1 MDPADFAADALYY
14 SSKTHP
20 HSVAGKWGV
29 SAAVAPAA
37 TTKGAVD
44 LPPSAETAILRFTTD
59 EVSRL
64 QLPVA
69 MPRIAVDEVHR
80 AWETALLACTP
91 AGAAG
96 LHVPVSTVEHE
107 NVQLGWDRPGV
118 PLCRFGGECDA
129 GLLPGAPGPLHVY
142 LSIAEQ
148 DRHDDT
154 GETPQG
160 ALFCLLC
167 IRRDCQALYLAHRS
181 AAGGALAPGR
191 PTFCVPPF
199 QNLVDCPGGYVA
211 SAIAVPPHDAGV
223 VPMTIVGVSP
233 ELSVMTNPYTG
244 TKLIDQASIVYGA
257 RPN

>member
-1 MDPADFAADALYY
+1 MDPFAFAADALYY
-14 SSKTHP
+14 SSKAHP
-20 HSVAGKWGV
+20 HSVAGKWGR

-37 TTKGAVD
+37 AAKGAVE
-44 LPPSAETAILRFTTD
+44 LPPSAETAILEFTAD
-59 EVSRL
+59 EVARL

-69 MPRIAVDEVHR
+69 LPRIGVGEVHR
-80 AWETALLACTP
+80 AWQAALLASTP

-96 LHVPVSTVEHE
+96 LHVPISTVEHE

-118 PLCRFGGECDA
+118 PLCRFGAECDA
-129 GLLPGAPGPLHVY
+129 GLLAGAPGPLPVY

-148 DRHDDT
+148 DRYDDT
-154 GETPQG
+154 GELPQG

-199 QNLVDCPGGYVA
+199 QNLVDCPGGYVEQA
-211 SAIAVPPHDAGV
+211 LAVPPHDRGV
-223 VPMTIVGVSP
+223 VPMAIVGVSP
-233 ELSVMTNPYTG
+233 AISVMTNPYTG
-244 TKLIDQASIVYGA
+244 TKHIDQAGIVYGA